1 MVEAWIRDL
10 TQVGGQLTVSD
21 GMKEVHLTPGIAS
34 KTIFRWIAAW
44 S

>member
-1 MVEAWIRDL
+1 MEAWTHDW

-21 GMKEVHLTPGIAS
+21 GMKEGHLTPGIAS
-34 KTIFRWIAAW
+34 RTIFRWIAAW